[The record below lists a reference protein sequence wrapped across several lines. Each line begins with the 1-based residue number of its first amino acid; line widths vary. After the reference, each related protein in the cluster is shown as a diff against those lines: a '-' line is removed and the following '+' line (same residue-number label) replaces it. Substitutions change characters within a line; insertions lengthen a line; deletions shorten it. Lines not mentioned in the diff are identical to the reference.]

1 MKRNKIWLK
10 TYQRYADSIVE
21 RVETFLVEMFG
32 ADHKILRDIAMK
44 L

>member
-10 TYQRYADSIVE
+10 TYRKYVDSIVE
-21 RVETFLVEMFG
+21 RVETFLVEMFRP
-32 ADHKILRDIAMK
+32 DQKILRDIAMK